1 MFEQIKKIVDKYL
14 SSISFINDEMKTK
27 AINYY
32 ISQGISLKEV
42 EQEVSAICDKIQ
54 ICEPIIQ
61 REILPNV
68 LSNSII
74 FIGPMCSGKSTISES
89 LKNTTEMPII
99 SLDDREQLSKYYDR
113 ISQIKD
119 LKDRELALVGYVLT
133 EIKEPSIINF
143 GAGHSIQENTISRIE
158 LERLISRFK
167 NVVLLVPSKNK
178 DISTRVL
185 SKRIEERLKNEDED
199 SIKRKNTTNEHFIR
213 CGYNER
219 LAKYIIETEGKTIEE
234 CRDEIIKEIER
245 NKNELE
251 R

>member
-1 MFEQIKKIVDKYL
+1 MFEQIKEIVDKYL

-27 AINYY
+27 AISYY

-219 LAKYIIETEGKTIEE
+219 LAKYIIETEGKTI
-234 CRDEIIKEIER
+234 
-245 NKNELE
+245 
-251 R
+251 